1 MNRSKINRRNG
12 NALKISQQLP
22 WSQPPAP
29 VGKGERGR
37 PEEGARR
44 SASRARRVPRSCA
57 GLRGAAE
64 PRETGVQRRVG
75 SRDFRGLRGGWRKG
89 DRGSPRARWRR
100 ARLPAG
106 RGPLRNSAQMDPPKL
121 RHPPPLLAAPKL
133 AIYYYFLIYI
143 FFFIFAW
150 KRRKR
155 SENRRVASPAL
166 PALAEE
172 HGGPGGDAGGCGA
185 CAGATGAARSR
196 EPAPGRCE
204 PPPATPPQPRTNT
217 PPPLLFSFWIHAA
230 ILYPPGL
237 SLLFFCARAC
247 CPGQQRERGLC
258 KTGQIKMSDIILF
271 DRMIQNDKVPSPEGA
286 RMVNS

>member
-1 MNRSKINRRNG
+1 MG
-12 NALKISQQLP
+12 
-22 WSQPPAP
+22 
-29 VGKGERGR
+29 
-37 PEEGARR
+37 
-44 SASRARRVPRSCA
+44 RARRAPRSCA

-75 SRDFRGLRGGWRKG
+75 SRDFRGLGGACGEG
-89 DRGSPRARWRR
+89 DRGSPRARWRG

-106 RGPLRNSAQMDPPKL
+106 RGLLRTSAQMDPPKTS
-121 RHPPPLLAAPKL
+121 PPVPAAGCFQTGNLLLFFNLHFLFYFCMEEPKAFGEL
-133 AIYYYFLIYI
+133 AG
-143 FFFIFAW
+143 
-150 KRRKR
+150 R
-155 SENRRVASPAL
+155 L
-166 PALAEE
+166 P
-172 HGGPGGDAGGCGA
+172 GITSPGGGAWGAGGGRPGGCGA

-204 PPPATPPQPRTNT
+204 PPPAAPPPQPPPHT

-230 ILYPPGL
+230 IQYPPGL
-237 SLLFFCARAC
+237 SLLFFCTRAC